1 MIYLFTINEL
11 SLIKLLFFILLRR
24 DIRVLRIAPI
34 LPQTKIMLAKIIQGL
49 SKKKY
54 ISYAIES
61 FPDLEKYQK
70 FERRFY
76 FDEAFKRYEGWQD
89 VYYKFDKV
97 SKASK
102 DEYVYGFKN
111 ITCSYT
117 FWKVL
122 EIHLIKKYFDENHPK
137 SIKLVGVGHDTLSMF
152 YHYFNQNAYE
162 KARPI
167 FHWVLLNTFLAIFS
181 IIFSLFWIFSRVR
194 IGNKS
199 IKIDIAFDKI
209 KSLI

>member
-1 MIYLFTINEL
+1 M
-11 SLIKLLFFILLRR
+11 FFILLRR

-122 EIHLIKKYFDENHPK
+122 EIHLIIIANLFRSIIQIMHMVFISQFNHQVK
-137 SIKLVGVGHDTLSMF
+137 MGLILTNQLEV
-152 YHYFNQNAYE
+152 YHY
-162 KARPI
+162 
-167 FHWVLLNTFLAIFS
+167 
-181 IIFSLFWIFSRVR
+181 
-194 IGNKS
+194 
-199 IKIDIAFDKI
+199 
-209 KSLI
+209 